1 AGGFFL
7 LALAQMRGFTYH
19 YTGVFILSSLIV
31 GWAYCLASHRLVGL
45 LAMALVLFFPMAF
58 NNVTAKKSD
67 VLMWTSEHEIR
78 TRLADI
84 PSSVSYIS
92 LTTTPFTPFPT
103 PNTVPWKNKNTV
115 GALWYFQ
122 PASNLTTYP
131 REVSLLDAFTKNDL
145 RAAGL
150 VVVDRH
156 KYKLHKAGAV
166 KMPEDFIAYFLN
178 QSGMET
184 LRGCFLPLLKV
195 PSYEVFMN
203 GCVLLP
209 LSTPPA
215 PDTTAAP

>member
-1 AGGFFL
+1 
-7 LALAQMRGFTYH
+7 
-19 YTGVFILSSLIV
+19 
-31 GWAYCLASHRLVGL
+31 
-45 LAMALVLFFPMAF
+45 
-58 NNVTAKKSD
+58 
-67 VLMWTSEHEIR
+67 MWTSEHDIR
-78 TRLADI
+78 TRLANI

-92 LTTTPFTPFPT
+92 LATTPFTPFPT

-115 GALWYFQ
+115 GGLWYFQ

-150 VVVDRH
+150 VVIDIN
-156 KYKLHKAGAV
+156 KYIPLREGAV
-166 KMPEDFIAYFLN
+166 RMPEDFLAYFLN
-178 QSGMET
+178 QAGMEEM
-184 LRGCFLPLLKV
+184 RGCFLSLLKI

-215 PDTTAAP
+215 PDTRAAP